1 MNVRAITGSIKRFG
15 AFRTVADLALRSVNR
30 VILLRVLKAI
40 LIQTVDADFLECAE
54 KYRGTFLDEAMLR
67 EFAADP
73 RNEISPT
80 FLDQALAKGDEC
92 YGFLAGDRLAA
103 YGWYATGPTT
113 LDIPGLRLRF
123 DSDYVYMYNG
133 FTAAEHR
140 GQRLHAVG
148 MTRALAVYLARGY
161 SGIVSYVEWNNF
173 ASLTSCYR
181 MGYRDF
187 GAVTIAGLRT
197 HYAVWH
203 DAGCRKHG
211 FRLERA
217 AGREDGAG
225 PEERMNRRSSG
236 A

>member
-1 MNVRAITGSIKRFG
+1 MNVRALSGSIKRFG
-15 AFRTVADLALRSVNR
+15 AFKTVADLALRSVNR
-30 VILLRVLKAI
+30 VILLRILKAI
-40 LIQTVDADFLECAE
+40 LIQTVDPTFLECDE
-54 KYRGTFLDEAMLR
+54 RYRGTFLDEAMLR

-73 RNEISPT
+73 TNEISPA

-103 YGWYATGPTT
+103 YGWYSTRPTT
-113 LDIPGLRLRF
+113 LDMPGLRLRF

-148 MTRALAVYLARGY
+148 MTRALAAYLARGC

-187 GAVTIAGLRT
+187 GTVTIAGLRG

-203 DAGCRKHG
+203 DAGSRKRG
-211 FRLERA
+211 FRVERA
-217 AGREDGAG
+217 SGGEDGAG
-225 PEERMNRRSSG
+225 PKSG
-236 A
+236 